1 MIHVER
7 PKKAPEFVNSAA
19 FTKEKKRLKDFFRIA
34 ANAKQQRYDF
44 QFDLLNKFKPAL
56 QSIFHNKCAYCESS
70 HSKAGYGDIEQFRP
84 KSLYWWIA
92 YEWENQLIS
101 CQACNQR
108 FKKIYFP
115 VEKTRQYSE
124 LVNQNVAALN
134 KLEEPLLINPFDDEP
149 SEHFSYKL
157 VDKHKQIRIEYLTT
171 KASITIDILG
181 LNRPELAERRY
192 QHFRQFKLL
201 VGIVEKI
208 KPVSSATKEKIVTEL
223 KVAMNASSEFAGMTR
238 FFFQEFEKKNG
249 PIKGVSKTLSSRAIP
264 KKLPQLATK
273 EAVAIPALPP
283 NGLIINKLI
292 PCEIEISNF
301 KSISKLHLKFRSL
314 EENREYAEKKLQ
326 PGEDWTMALRE
337 SWLLLLGENGVGK
350 SSVLQ
355 AIVLALLPEAE
366 RNKYIEDPKALVKK
380 GTQKGYV
387 KIKLGDKEPVE
398 MHFTK
403 GGKIT
408 GNIHQ
413 YNDFLLAYGAT
424 RLLPKGNLKPEP
436 NTSKIKVQNLFDYSI
451 ALENAIEWLLQRN
464 EDDFDQAALFLK
476 GLLFLKANLLQ
487 QDGKIYTNEND
498 KQLELGWLSD
508 GHKTLLA
515 LAVDMLKT
523 FATQEADARYR
534 DVQQYASGIVLIDEI
549 GTHLHPRWKME
560 IVKRLRTALPK
571 VFFIVTSHEPLC
583 MRGLR
588 DKEVVVLKRDADTGE
603 INTLADLPSP
613 DGLRVDQLL
622 TSSYFGLNSTIDPAL
637 EDTFKQYYNLLSK
650 PEKERTPEDSK
661 AITELQRELDA
672 CKQLGDN
679 LREELFYY
687 VVDEVIAKNLRKLGK
702 MKMKKELKA
711 EVKERIEILLKE
723 IDIDILKS

>member
-7 PKKAPEFVNSAA
+7 PKAPTFVNSAE
-19 FTKEKKRLKDFFRIA
+19 FLKEKKRLSDFFRTA
-34 ANAKQQRYDF
+34 AKQQRYNF
-44 QFDLLNKFKPAL
+44 QFGLLKKFKPVL
-56 QSIFHNKCAYCESS
+56 QHIFHNKCAYCESALP
-70 HSKAGYGDIEQFRP
+70 KVGFGDVEQFRP

-101 CQACNQR
+101 CEACNQR
-108 FKKIYFP
+108 FKKTYFP

-124 LVNQNVAALN
+124 LVNQNITTIN
-134 KLEEPLLINPFDDEP
+134 KLEVPLLLNPFDDEP
-149 SEHFSYKL
+149 TEHFSYKL
-157 VDKHKQIRIEYLTT
+157 INKQKHIRIEPLTP
-171 KASITIDILG
+171 KASVTIDILG

-192 QHFRQFKLL
+192 QHFLQLKQMQDL
-201 VGIVEKI
+201 IEKS
-208 KPVSSATKEKIVTEL
+208 KPVSSATKNKAYNMI
-223 KVAMNASSEFAGMTR
+223 KSAMTAENEFSGMVR
-238 FFFQEFEKKNG
+238 YFFYEIGKKQDTV
-249 PIKGVSKTLSSRAIP
+249 KDTTKSLSITTKAKKPSRS
-264 KKLPQLATK
+264 ATK
-273 EAVAIPALPP
+273 VTAVMPELPSQ
-283 NGLIINKLI
+283 GLIINKFI

-314 EENREYAEKKLQ
+314 EENRAYAEKKLQ

-355 AIVLALLPEAE
+355 AIVLALLPEVE
-366 RNKYIEDPKALVKK
+366 RNKYIQDPKALVKK
-380 GTQKGYV
+380 GTQKGFV

-403 GGKIT
+403 GGKMT

-424 RLLPKGNLKPEP
+424 RLLPKGKLEPEP
-436 NTSKIKVQNLFDYSI
+436 NTSKIKVQNLFDYSV

-476 GLLFLKANLLQ
+476 DLLFLKENLLR
-487 QDGKIYTNEND
+487 QDGKIYTQENG
-498 KQLELGWLSD
+498 KQLELESLSD

-523 FATQEADARYR
+523 FATQETDTRYR
-534 DVQQYASGIVLIDEI
+534 DVQQYASGMVLIDEI
-549 GTHLHPRWKME
+549 GTHLHPRWKMK
-560 IVKRLRTALPK
+560 IVERLRNALPK

-588 DKEVVVLKRDADTGE
+588 DKEVVVLKRDDETGE
-603 INTLADLPSP
+603 IKAVEDLPSP

-622 TSSYFGLNSTIDPAL
+622 TSKYFGLNSTIDP
-637 EDTFKQYYNLLSK
+637 EVETKFQQYYKLLGK
-650 PEKERTPEDSK
+650 PESERTVTENK
-661 AITELQRELDA
+661 AIADLQAELKA
-672 CKQLGDN
+672 YNQLGEN
-679 LREELFYY
+679 LREELFYF
-687 VVDEVIAKNLRKLGK
+687 VVDELIAKNLRQGGS
-702 MKMKKELKA
+702 MKTKEELKT
-711 EVKERIEILLKE
+711 EVKQKIETLLQE
-723 IDIDILKS
+723 IDINIL